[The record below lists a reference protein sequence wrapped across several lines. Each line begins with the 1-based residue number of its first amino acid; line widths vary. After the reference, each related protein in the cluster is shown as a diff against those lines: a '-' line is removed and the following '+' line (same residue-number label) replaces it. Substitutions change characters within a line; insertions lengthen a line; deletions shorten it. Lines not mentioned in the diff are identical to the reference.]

1 MRVIESNEVSQ
12 RAHGCVRERGEVIRD
27 LGSKFIQQR
36 GKLVAV
42 VSQYVASVSLNE
54 FRAETRHHAQSVF
67 GECDR
72 QFIAGNAAAVVA
84 VVEKANVA
92 PDSLSVQR
100 TALKKWRV
108 IGLRRLHDAEQ
119 NRDVGDRTR
128 HRPSSV

>member
-42 VSQYVASVSLNE
+42 VSQYVASVSINDC
-54 FRAETRHHAQSVF
+54 RAETRHHAQSVF

-72 QFIAGNAAAVVA
+72 QFIAGDAAAVVA

-92 PDSLSVQR
+92 ADAFASKR
-100 TALKKWRV
+100 ATLKE
-108 IGLRRLHDAEQ
+108 RR
-119 NRDVGDRTR
+119 GI
-128 HRPSSV
+128 